1 MPARQ
6 APPEIGAIM
15 MADPVTDF
23 TALVIRDAEGKPK
36 AGFERLT
43 LADLPDNDVLVEIS
57 HSSLNYKDGLA
68 VSGKGRIARRLPMV
82 AGIDLAGTV
91 VSSKVADWQP
101 GDRVIVNGWGLSETE
116 WGGYT
121 RYQSLKAGHL
131 TRLPAGFSAAEA
143 MAIGTAGYTAALC
156 VLALEDWGVIAPGKG
171 EVLVTG
177 AAGGVGSVAV
187 ALLAARGYRVVA
199 ATGRDSQHDFLRD
212 LGASD
217 FVARSA
223 LAEAG
228 KMLQAERWS
237 GAVDTVGSHTLANVL
252 AQTVYGGAVAACGL
266 AGGAD
271 LPASVM
277 PHILRSVALIGVDSV
292 MCPAAKRDRAWAFLD
307 AHLDRAKLAA
317 LTSVSPMADLPA
329 LAQAIVKGETRG
341 RHVIEIS

>member
-1 MPARQ
+1 MPA
-6 APPEIGAIM
+6 APTPPT
-15 MADPVTDF
+15 ADF
-23 TALVIRDAEGKPK
+23 AALVIRDVDGKPR

-82 AGIDLAGTV
+82 GGIDLAGV
-91 VSSKVADWQP
+91 VVRSKVADWQP

-116 WGGYT
+116 WGGYS
-121 RYQSLKAGHL
+121 RYQSVKAKHL
-131 TRLPAGFSAAEA
+131 TRLPDSFSPAEA

-156 VLALEDWGVIAPGKG
+156 VLALEDWGAITPGGG
-171 EVLVTG
+171 EILVTG
-177 AAGGVGSVAV
+177 AAGGVGTVAI
-187 ALLAARGYRVVA
+187 ALLARRGYRVVA
-199 ATGRDSQHDFLRD
+199 ATGRESQHEFLRG

-217 FVARSA
+217 FVARTA
-223 LAEAG
+223 LAEPG
-228 KMLQAERWS
+228 KMLQAERWA

-277 PHILRSVALIGVDSV
+277 PHILRSVALLGVDSV
-292 MCPAAKRDRAWAFLD
+292 MAPQNKRDRAWAYL
-307 AHLDRAKLAA
+307 AEHLDRAKLAA
-317 LTSVSPMADLPA
+317 LTTTAPMADLPA

-341 RHVIEIS
+341 RVVIEIA

>member
-1 MPARQ
+1 
-6 APPEIGAIM
+6 

-23 TALVIRDAEGKPK
+23 TALVIRDVEGKPK

-91 VSSKVADWQP
+91 VSSRVADWAP

-116 WGGYT
+116 WGGYA
-121 RYQSLKAGHL
+121 RFQSVKAGHL
-131 TRLPAGFSAAEA
+131 TRLPAGFTPAQA

-156 VLALEDWGVIAPGKG
+156 VLALEDWGVITPGQG

-199 ATGRDSQHDFLRD
+199 ATGRESQHDFLRG

-292 MCPAAKRDRAWAFLD
+292 MAPAAKRDRAWAFLD

-317 LTSVSPMADLPA
+317 LTTTAPLSDLPA

-341 RHVIEIS
+341 RYVIEIA

>member
-131 TRLPAGFSAAEA
+131 TRLPAGFSPAEA

-156 VLALEDWGVIAPGKG
+156 VLALEDWGMIAPGKG

-199 ATGRDSQHDFLRD
+199 ATGRDSQHEFLRD

-228 KMLQAERWS
+228 KMLQAERWA

-307 AHLDRAKLAA
+307 AHLDRARLAA

>member
-1 MPARQ
+1 MT
-6 APPEIGAIM
+6 
-15 MADPVTDF
+15 ADPTTTPADF
-23 TALVIRDAEGKPK
+23 PALVIRDADGKPK

-91 VSSKVADWQP
+91 VTSRVADWQP

-121 RYQSLKAGHL
+121 RYQSVKSGHL
-131 TRLPAGFSAAEA
+131 TRLPEGFGPAEA

-156 VLALEDWGVIAPGKG
+156 VLALEDWGVIAPGQG
-171 EVLVTG
+171 DVLVTG

-199 ATGRDSQHDFLRD
+199 ATGRDSQHGFLRD
-212 LGASD
+212 LGTSD

-223 LAEAG
+223 LSEPG
-228 KMLQAERWS
+228 KMLQAERWA

-252 AQTVYGGAVAACGL
+252 AQTAYGGAVAACGL

-292 MCPAAKRDRAWAFLD
+292 MAPAARRDRAWAFLD
-307 AHLDRAKLAA
+307 AHLDRGKLAR
-317 LTSVSPMADLPA
+317 LTTVSPMADLPA
-329 LAQAIVKGETRG
+329 LAQSIVKGETRG
-341 RHVIEIS
+341 RHVIEIG